1 MQTDIVPSFSIL
13 SYAFP
18 TFSTPISTQD
28 STREALTTI
37 QVTHPLIALSRGL
50 RDNMWGYGWY
60 MDDIWLIYGWYMPLN
75 QYLWLNEKSAETFI
89 LPGSQGIII
98 MDLDNPQYIG

>member
-1 MQTDIVPSFSIL
+1 ML
-13 SYAFP
+13 SLPFA
-18 TFSTPISTQD
+18 TPISTQD

-37 QVTHPLIALSRGL
+37 QVTHPVTALSRGTKEQHVGISDL
-50 RDNMWGYGWY
+50 
-60 MDDIWLIYGWYMPLN
+60 DDIWMIYGWYMPLN